1 MRGVPTRSHYQPHY
15 LERVWYAQVKGTT
28 CWQPPLQREG
38 SAVPRGRL
46 GSERGRGR
54 AAARQQQ
61 RLWPAPSRSA
71 RSPAR
76 HWHGG
81 GHPPASRAT
90 SSTAGG
96 DPRSSVKS
104 PLPIGCTCK
113 AARGPRCPGTFS
125 GWLPGGGDAV
135 RSWAPQQF
143 LGCSPVC
150 APRGASSG
158 PWRRRLHAGSPSL
171 PPWLCPMSSL
181 RNAAWNNRAGRFL
194 VSFLD
199 DAELRCGLG
208 QRTRVP
214 RCVEEADLLET
225 IKKSPSVPALAAEA
239 VTKKGSDPGW
249 QLF

>member
-46 GSERGRGR
+46 GSERGRGH

-81 GHPPASRAT
+81 EHPPASRAT

-104 PLPIGCTCK
+104 PYPSAAPARLLGALVVQAPSRAGCLEEEMPCGAGHRSSSWAAPARARPEEPAADPGGDGSTWARLPFLPGSVPRPVFVMQHGITELVDFWSPFWMMLSSGVGLV
-113 AARGPRCPGTFS
+113 RGPEYP
-125 GWLPGGGDAV
+125 DA
-135 RSWAPQQF
+135 
-143 LGCSPVC
+143 
-150 APRGASSG
+150 
-158 PWRRRLHAGSPSL
+158 
-171 PPWLCPMSSL
+171 
-181 RNAAWNNRAGRFL
+181 
-194 VSFLD
+194 
-199 DAELRCGLG
+199 
-208 QRTRVP
+208 
-214 RCVEEADLLET
+214 
-225 IKKSPSVPALAAEA
+225 
-239 VTKKGSDPGW
+239 
-249 QLF
+249 